1 VGVKA
6 RPQALPGQEINVEQQ
21 RRLSVDGLLPS
32 TVIRPKDADE
42 AARDLHDCDQVP
54 AALVVWGGGTQVR
67 LGAPPRRYEVA
78 FSTEK
83 MTRLLEYEPADL
95 TCRVEAGM
103 LVSNLQAALRARG
116 QRLPLDPP
124 HPERATVGG
133 MVAANTNGLSR
144 GRYGTVRDWVIGIAV
159 AYPSGK
165 VARAGGKVVK
175 NVAGYD
181 LMKLHIGALG
191 TLGVVAEV
199 NFKVQA
205 RPEMEASLLGYFEA
219 PEPALDV
226 GLRLAREYLAPA
238 TAIVLDG
245 DSLSGF
251 LPPPLAGEPMSSG
264 SRDFPR
270 GQGRGGGRWALALK
284 LEGYAREVAAAKD
297 QAIRFVRE
305 AGGVLDEP
313 EVLPAFWDA
322 ARDWSTPSDDG
333 VVLRAIVPLTSSQLV
348 MAAVPPDARVI
359 AQPASGV
366 VDVRVPAASA
376 VETLSR
382 LRVAAG
388 VEGQVVVAAAPAALK
403 PALDVWGPPPPGF
416 PIMRA
421 LKDALDPNGILN
433 PGRFVGGI

>member
-191 TLGVVAEV
+191 TLGVARLLRGAG
-199 NFKVQA
+199 A
-205 RPEMEASLLGYFEA
+205 RPRRR
-219 PEPALDV
+219 PPAGPRVSCTRD
-226 GLRLAREYLAPA
+226 RHRAR
-238 TAIVLDG
+238 
-245 DSLSGF
+245 
-251 LPPPLAGEPMSSG
+251 
-264 SRDFPR
+264 R
-270 GQGRGGGRWALALK
+270 
-284 LEGYAREVAAAKD
+284 
-297 QAIRFVRE
+297 
-305 AGGVLDEP
+305 
-313 EVLPAFWDA
+313 
-322 ARDWSTPSDDG
+322 
-333 VVLRAIVPLTSSQLV
+333 
-348 MAAVPPDARVI
+348 
-359 AQPASGV
+359 
-366 VDVRVPAASA
+366 
-376 VETLSR
+376 
-382 LRVAAG
+382 
-388 VEGQVVVAAAPAALK
+388 
-403 PALDVWGPPPPGF
+403 
-416 PIMRA
+416 
-421 LKDALDPNGILN
+421 
-433 PGRFVGGI
+433 